1 MQLGRRLTMDEKGR
15 CVATTVRI
23 LGKRVPKKEN
33 MGFSILY
40 LKCQLLCREIY
51 RAWIVIVSRAGQSET
66 GKEGDKVN

>member
-1 MQLGRRLTMDEKGR
+1 MMDEKGR

-23 LGKRVPKKEN
+23 LGKRVPKKEH
-33 MGFSILY
+33 GFLNSLS
-40 LKCQLLCREIY
+40 KCQLLCREIY